1 MESGNGQDEKQP
13 LRASDKQSSEEPSC
27 FPLLIQ
33 YTVGKRR
40 EIVDCLADIEN
51 GKGFRVLRTNFV
63 PCKER
68 QT

>member
-1 MESGNGQDEKQP
+1 MERGDGQDEKQP
-13 LRASDKQSSEEPSC
+13 LRVSDKQSSEEPSC

-40 EIVDCLADIEN
+40 AIVDCFGDIEN
-51 GKGFRVLRTNFV
+51 GQGFRVLRTNFV

-68 QT
+68 PT